1 MQARTVVAAALQ
13 RRNTPPASGRA
24 LALLTALLVVAL
36 ASLVGCASADSA
48 PAQTPVDARNHR
60 PAPQHQG
67 SVRGS
72 GPTSAGGA
80 AGAVRGPLAGA
91 PAVRFQ
97 SESVVSR
104 EVAGQVY
111 AVQRSGEAR
120 SPSEAGA
127 TAPQKSRPLLA
138 KPGVSTDLAGN
149 KKLAADRDNDGI
161 VDESDVAPKDER
173 LAQNIPE
180 PPAPPPGVPTP
191 TPPAGPKPQQ
201 PAPGPRD
208 GSMIIYTAKLTLA
221 VYQVEAA
228 LNVVE
233 RIAKDQGGFLATR
246 ADRSITIRVPR
257 EKFEST
263 VAAIEKTGDVLHRD
277 VQAQD
282 VTEEFVDLEIRIKNA
297 RAMRERLT
305 KLLEKAPVK
314 EALEI
319 EKELGRVTEELERL
333 EGRLKLLR
341 DRIAYS
347 TITVEYNG
355 RGATIQQTSIRL
367 PFPWLGALGLPSLL
381 RLHEER

>member
-1 MQARTVVAAALQ
+1 MH
-13 RRNTPPASGRA
+13 RRNRPPSASA
-24 LALLTALLVVAL
+24 LALLAPLFVAMLTLL
-36 ASLVGCASADSA
+36 SGCASSEAA
-48 PAQTPVDARNHR
+48 PPSTAVDARNHR
-60 PAPQHQG
+60 PPPRA
-67 SVRGS
+67 SRGDA
-72 GPTSAGGA
+72 TRAGGA
-80 AGAVRGPLAGA
+80 LAGA

-97 SESVVSR
+97 SESLVSK
-104 EVAGQVY
+104 ELAGEVY
-111 AVQRSGEAR
+111 AVQQTGQAR

-138 KPGVSTDLAGN
+138 KAPGVV
-149 KKLAADRDNDGI
+149 ADRDHDGI
-161 VDESDVAPKDER
+161 PDAKDVPRDEI
-173 LAQNIPE
+173 AQNE
-180 PPAPPPGVPTP
+180 PPPPPPSPGVPTP
-191 TPPAGPKPQQ
+191 APPGGPKPQK

-208 GSMIIYTAKLTLA
+208 GSMLVYTAKLTLA

-246 ADRSITIRVPR
+246 ADRAITIRVPR

-333 EGRLKLLR
+333 EGRIKLLR